1 MFLASFPD
9 EKMFVCQWDQE
20 CDIHYKTINKYNI
33 T

>member
-9 EKMFVCQWDQE
+9 EKIVYQWDQE
-20 CDIHYKTINKYNI
+20 CDIHYTTINKYDI